1 MLKYVLSRGRMF
13 VVDIHS
19 MQGYQ
24 NMTLFIQE
32 NFNKALN
39 VSRQIILLLFQ
50 NSPGTSLH
58 HHHHHSL
65 IIMIT
70 NN

>member
-19 MQGYQ
+19 MQEYQ
-24 NMTLFIQE
+24 NMTPFIQE

-39 VSRQIILLLFQ
+39 VSCQINLLFQ

-58 HHHHHSL
+58 HHHSI